1 MKKLVSLIVAL
12 CIVCV
17 VSVVFAD
24 EETILGEWYSYY
36 LDHQLTFIFTEEG
49 SASLLVDSEPL
60 VDGAWMTLGDHY
72 SVTWQ
77 EGDDGDFC
85 TEPVVVSGDRLVFGV
100 DYASIVYKREL
111 ELPVE
116 IAPVNTQA
124 ESSDFSGQWNLVA
137 IDMDGLT
144 PATAMNM
151 DGVAISIDANKLSF
165 DSASQSGLFD
175 LVEGDAI
182 AMVYQDGKLID
193 QMDVDLGDEQIIV
206 QFSCSLLENGL
217 LTFEIDDQ
225 MVHTTMYFTR
235 NNELV

>member
-17 VSVVFAD
+17 GSVVFAED
-24 EETILGEWYSYY
+24 ETILGEWYSYY
-36 LDHQLTFIFTEEG
+36 LDHQLTLIFTEEG
-49 SASLLVDSEPL
+49 SASLLVDSEQFE
-60 VDGAWMTLGDHY
+60 DGSWMELGDHY

-77 EGDDGDFC
+77 ECDDGFQ
-85 TEPVVVSGDRLVFGV
+85 TEPVVVSGDRLVFGT

-144 PATAMNM
+144 PAAAMNM
-151 DGVAISIDANKLSF
+151 DGVAISIDSNRLSF

-175 LVEGDAI
+175 LVDGDAI

-193 QMDVDLGDEQIIV
+193 QMEVDLGDDHIIV

-217 LTFEIDDQ
+217 LAFEIDDQ

-235 NNELV
+235 NNESV